1 MMRASILRAQCA
13 VALAVG
19 MTACSLA
26 PEYVRPEL
34 PVAAQWR
41 DGGMSG
47 VALPEDGGHEE
58 GWRSVFSDPLLQG
71 LIEESLEHN
80 RDLRVAVLR
89 ISEARARHGL
99 QRAEQLPT
107 LTAQATLERQRLP
120 AAGMAG
126 MSSIGEN
133 VQAGVSFAGY
143 ELDLW
148 GRLRS
153 LSQAAREQL
162 LETTEAARGVR
173 IGLISEVALAYLE
186 LLAANDLVAHA
197 QAMRDDTGSALIL
210 VERGHVH
217 GVASE
222 LELRQARS
230 AALSSTAELESMQ
243 RRRSLAVNKL
253 EMLIGRPLEPQDIS
267 TAGLKDTAIAMGV
280 PAGLSSELLL
290 ERPDIMAAEARL
302 RATHANI
309 GAARAAFLPRI
320 TLTGQG
326 GYTSSELSGLL
337 DGTNRGWSFSPGV
350 DVPIFDIGRRLNQL
364 KVTRVQQEVA
374 VAEYEKS
381 LQQAFREVADTLV
394 SRKSLDAQVDIQEEL
409 VHVEARRVEIS
420 KALHREGLSSYLEV
434 LDATRSL
441 SSASTALV
449 NARMEHLA
457 NMVLLYKNLG
467 GAGTG
472 GHGKSGEGQASWCRE
487 CE

>member
-13 VALAVG
+13 VVLAVG

-34 PVAAQWR
+34 PVAAEWR

-71 LIEESLEHN
+71 LIEESIEHN
-80 RDLRVAVLR
+80 RDLRLAVLR

-107 LTAQATLERQRLP
+107 LTAQATLERQSLP
-120 AAGMAG
+120 AGMAG

-148 GRLRS
+148 GRLRN

-186 LLAANDLVAHA
+186 LLACNDLVAHA
-197 QAMRDDTGSALIL
+197 QAMHDDTGSALIL

-230 AALSSTAELESMQ
+230 AALSSSAELESMQ

-267 TAGLKDTAIAMGV
+267 AAGLKDTAIAMDV

-302 RATHANI
+302 RAAHANI

-326 GYTSSELSGLL
+326 GYTSPELSGLL

-364 KVTRVQQEVA
+364 KVTRVQQEMA

-441 SSASTALV
+441 SSASTTLV
-449 NARMEHLA
+449 NARMERLA

-472 GHGKSGEGQASWCRE
+472 GHGKVGQDQASWCRE